1 MGGLLFFLK
10 IVYNKKYYKKIMQE
24 EIKHLY
30 KSRKN
35 RVWAGIIGGVGEYF
49 NVDASILRLTWIVL
63 VFMTGF
69 FPGLFA
75 YIVAMLVIPQAPK

>member
-1 MGGLLFFLK
+1 M
-10 IVYNKKYYKKIMQE
+10 NQ

-35 RVWAGIIGGVGEYF
+35 RVWAGVIGGVGEYF
-49 NVDASILRLTWIVL
+49 NIDPSLLRLAWIVL
-63 VFMTGF
+63 VFMSGF

-75 YIVAMLVIPQAPK
+75 YIIAMLVIPETPIQN